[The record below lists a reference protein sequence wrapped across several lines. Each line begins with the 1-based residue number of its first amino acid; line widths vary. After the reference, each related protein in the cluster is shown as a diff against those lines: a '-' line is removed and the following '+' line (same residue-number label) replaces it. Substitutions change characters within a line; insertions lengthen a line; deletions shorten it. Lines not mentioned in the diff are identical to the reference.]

1 LSSPE
6 KAETNIVKLPEKI
19 SRPSQ
24 FLAVINPQADVM
36 MPNSQFK
43 KPRGSF
49 NYNNIQRP
57 QMTVDRMD
65 SIRSMKNNMLMD
77 PFMRTNQA
85 LLKRLDSIGSV
96 FNKSSNNFIY
106 YTGFPSYISQAS
118 NRLKNR
124 ETPMFQNEGV
134 SRVEGS
140 EREDK
145 VSCTFSNWDKRN
157 SATFAVR
164 TPVRG
169 SVLYKNSP
177 RMKDSFIK
185 SGVSAVSMDEICDFE
200 DYIPF
205 KPSYNLE
212 QIDEEKAVGLDFEEE
227 K

>member
-1 LSSPE
+1 MSSPD
-6 KAETNIVKLPEKI
+6 KADTKISKLPENV

-24 FLAVINPQADVM
+24 FLAVFNPQADMM
-36 MPNSQFK
+36 MPNLQFK

-85 LLKRLDSIGSV
+85 LLKRLDSMGSV
-96 FNKSSNNFIY
+96 FNKSSNNKIY
-106 YTGFPSYISQAS
+106 YTGFPTYISQAS

-124 ETPMFQNEGV
+124 ETPMFQYEGV
-134 SRVEGS
+134 SKVDGS

-157 SATFAVR
+157 SATLAMM
-164 TPVRG
+164 TPMKG

-177 RMKDSFIK
+177 RVKDPFVK
-185 SGVSAVSMDEICDFE
+185 SGVSAVSMDEI
-200 DYIPF
+200 
-205 KPSYNLE
+205 
-212 QIDEEKAVGLDFEEE
+212 
-227 K
+227 